1 MTLHQ
6 PRSQSGIEIPI
17 ERIFCRIMRPQMTNA
32 KRRYS
37 HLKAVPR
44 IRVRS

>member
-1 MTLHQ
+1 MTLHR
-6 PRSQSGIEIPI
+6 PRSRLPIEIPI
-17 ERIFCRIMRPQMTNA
+17 ERIFRKIMRRQMTKA
-32 KRRYS
+32 ERHCF